1 MSSDNEIVTTN
12 NQSTGGTI
20 MSDVSKNAAE
30 MAVQCVEFLEN
41 AGYDR
46 HALWGNVYS
55 HFMSVVRYLK
65 KHGHTEYVPEL
76 ADAFVDESHERYN
89 NGEIS
94 RSTYKDYQR
103 AVRRM
108 NEFYE
113 GGIITRN
120 VERRVS
126 RYQLCDEYERLRSGF
141 LGSRIF
147 HPNTRHDFS
156 WAVRRYLCYFQDHGI
171 YSLTEATVEDARN
184 FVVEAASTMSSGSL
198 HNVLCYLK
206 QFHAYL
212 SGIKEPAPDCT
223 ALFSVPVQRET
234 RIRGYVSD
242 EELERILAQ
251 TDLSPRHS
259 KRDKAIIMLGAT
271 TGLRAVDIVRLKMSD
286 IDWANGE
293 IRIIQQKTGAPIIL
307 PLMKPA
313 GEALKDYIL
322 NERKPSGAEE
332 VFIRALAPYVAL
344 TDSQSVEYLF
354 DRYCRKAGIERTP
367 FDGKG
372 FHGLR
377 RRLGKNLLVSGSPV
391 AVVSQVLGHQA
402 VETAKHYLSLDSGNL
417 KECALD
423 FSGIPVERRG
433 L

>member
-1 MSSDNEIVTTN
+1 MSN
-12 NQSTGGTI
+12 
-20 MSDVSKNAAE
+20 VSKNAAE
-30 MAVQCVEFLEN
+30 MAVQCVEFLEG
-41 AGYDR
+41 AGYDK

-55 HFMSVVRYLK
+55 HFMAVVRYLG
-65 KHGHTEYVPEL
+65 KHGHTDYSPEL
-76 ADAFVDESHERYN
+76 ADAFVTESHERYI
-89 NGEIS
+89 NGGIS
-94 RSTYKDYQR
+94 RSTYKNYQR

-108 NEFYE
+108 NEFFE
-113 GGIITRN
+113 GGIITHN
-120 VERRVS
+120 VERRIS
-126 RYQLCDEYERLRSGF
+126 KYQLCSEYERLRSGF

-156 WAVRRYLCYFQDHGI
+156 WAVGRYLCYFQNHGI
-171 YSLTEATVEDARN
+171 YTLSEATVEDARS
-184 FVVEAASTMSSGSL
+184 FIVEAASTMSSGSL

-206 QFHAYL
+206 QFHTYL
-212 SGIKEPAPDCT
+212 YGTGEPAPDCI
-223 ALFSVPVQRET
+223 ALFSVPIQRET
-234 RIRGYVSD
+234 RVRGYVSD

-251 TDLSPRHS
+251 TELSPRHS

-271 TGLRAVDIVRLKMSD
+271 TGLRAADIVGLKMSD

-293 IRIIQQKTGAPIIL
+293 IRITQRKTGIPIIL

-322 NERKPSGAEE
+322 NERKTSDAEE

-344 TDSQSVEYLF
+344 ADSQSVEYLF
-354 DRYCRKAGIERTP
+354 DRYCIKAGIEREP

-377 RRLGKNLLVSGSPV
+377 RRMGKNLLVSGSSV
-391 AVVSQVLGHQA
+391 AVVSQVLGHQDT
-402 VETAKHYLSLDSGNL
+402 ETAKHYLSLDSGNL

>member
-1 MSSDNEIVTTN
+1 MSN
-12 NQSTGGTI
+12 
-20 MSDVSKNAAE
+20 VSINAAE
-30 MAVQCVEFLEN
+30 MAVQCVEFLEK
-41 AGYDR
+41 AGYDK

-65 KHGHTEYVPEL
+65 KHGHTDYVPGL
-76 ADAFVDESHERYN
+76 ADAFVAESRQRYI

-108 NEFYE
+108 NEFHE
-113 GGIITRN
+113 GGIITHN
-120 VERRVS
+120 VEQRVS
-126 RYQLCDEYERLRSGF
+126 KYQLCGEYERLRSGF
-141 LGSRIF
+141 LDSKIF

-156 WAVRRYLCYFQDHGI
+156 WAVGRYLCYFQDHGI
-171 YSLTEATVEDARN
+171 YTLSEATVDDARN
-184 FVVEAASTMSSGSL
+184 FVVETASTMSSGSL

-206 QFHAYL
+206 QFHVYL
-212 SGIKEPAPDCT
+212 AGTGELAPDCA
-223 ALFSVPVQRET
+223 ALFSIPIRRES

-251 TDLSPRHS
+251 AELSPRHS
-259 KRDKAIIMLGAT
+259 RRDKAIIMLGAT
-271 TGLRAVDIVRLKMSD
+271 TGLRAVDIVRLKLSD

-293 IRIIQQKTGAPIIL
+293 IRLIQKKTGIPITL

-313 GEALKDYIL
+313 GEAVKDYIL
-322 NERKPSGAEE
+322 NERKASAAEE
-332 VFIRALAPYVAL
+332 VFIRAKASYAAL

-354 DRYCRKAGIERTP
+354 DRYCRKARIERVP

-377 RRLGKNLLVSGSPV
+377 RRLGKNLLVSGTPV
-391 AVVSQVLGHQA
+391 TVVSQVLGHQN
-402 VETAKHYLSLDSGNL
+402 VEAAKHYLSLDSGNL

-433 L
+433 M

>member
-1 MSSDNEIVTTN
+1 MN
-12 NQSTGGTI
+12 N
-20 MSDVSKNAAE
+20 VSKNAAE
-30 MAVQCVEFLEN
+30 MVSQCCEFLEN
-41 AGYDR
+41 AGYDK

-55 HFMSVVRYLK
+55 QFMSVVKYLK
-65 KHGHTEYVPEL
+65 MHGHTDYVPDL
-76 ADAFVDESHERYN
+76 ADAFVAESRENYIS
-89 NGEIS
+89 GKIS
-94 RSTYKDYQR
+94 RNIYKNRQR

-113 GGIITRN
+113 GGIITHN
-120 VERRVS
+120 VERRIS
-126 RYQLCDEYERLRSGF
+126 KYQLCVEYERLRSGF
-141 LGSRIF
+141 LDSRIF

-171 YSLTEATVEDARN
+171 YSLSEATLEDARN
-184 FVVEAASTMSSGSL
+184 FVVETASTMSSGSL

-206 QFHAYL
+206 QFHVYL
-212 SGIKEPAPDCT
+212 AGTGEPAPDCT
-223 ALFSVPVQRET
+223 SLFSVPIQRES

-251 TDLSPRHS
+251 AELSPRHS
-259 KRDKAIIMLGAT
+259 RRDKAIIMLGAT
-271 TGLRAVDIVRLKMSD
+271 TGLRAVDIVRLKMTD

-293 IRIIQQKTGAPIIL
+293 IRVIQRKTGTPVIL

-322 NERKPSGAEE
+322 NERKASDAGE
-332 VFIRALAPYVAL
+332 VFIRALAPYTAL

-354 DRYCRKAGIERTP
+354 DRYCKKAGIERRP

-377 RRLGKNLLVSGSPV
+377 RRLGKTLLVSGSSV
-391 AVVSQVLGHQA
+391 AVVSQVLGHQNT
-402 VETAKHYLSLDSGNL
+402 ETAKHYLSLDSENL

>member
-1 MSSDNEIVTTN
+1 MN
-12 NQSTGGTI
+12 N
-20 MSDVSKNAAE
+20 VSKNAAE
-30 MAVQCVEFLEN
+30 MAVQCVEFLEG
-41 AGYDR
+41 AGYDK
-46 HALWGNVYS
+46 HSLWGNVYS
-55 HFMSVVRYLK
+55 HFMTVVRYLK

-76 ADAFVDESHERYN
+76 ADAFVSESHERYIS
-89 NGEIS
+89 GEIS

-113 GGIITRN
+113 GGIITHN

-126 RYQLCDEYERLRSGF
+126 SYQLCDEYERLRSGF
-141 LGSRIF
+141 LASRIF

-171 YSLTEATVEDARN
+171 YSLSEATTEDARK
-184 FVVEAASTMSSGSL
+184 FVVETASTMSSGSL

-206 QFHAYL
+206 QFHVYL
-212 SGIKEPAPDCT
+212 SGINEPAPDCA
-223 ALFSVPVQRET
+223 ALFSIPVQRET
-234 RIRGYVSD
+234 HIRGYVSD

-293 IRIIQQKTGAPIIL
+293 IRIIQQKTGTPIIL

-322 NERKPSGAEE
+322 NERKPSDAEE
-332 VFIRALAPYVAL
+332 VFIRALAPYTAL

-354 DRYCRKAGIERTP
+354 DQYCIKAGIERTP

-377 RRLGKNLLVSGSPV
+377 RRLGKKLLVSGSPV
-391 AVVSQVLGHQA
+391 AVVSQVLGHQDA
-402 VETAKHYLSLDSGNL
+402 ETAKHYLSLDSENL
-417 KECALD
+417 KECALG

>member
-1 MSSDNEIVTTN
+1 MSN
-12 NQSTGGTI
+12 
-20 MSDVSKNAAE
+20 VSKNAAE

-55 HFMSVVRYLK
+55 HFMSIVRYLK

-76 ADAFVDESHERYN
+76 ADAFVDESHERYIS
-89 NGEIS
+89 GEIS

-113 GGIITRN
+113 GGIITHN
-120 VERRVS
+120 VERRGS

-141 LGSRIF
+141 LDSRIF

-184 FVVEAASTMSSGSL
+184 FVVETASTMSSGSL

-206 QFHAYL
+206 QFHVYL

-251 TDLSPRHS
+251 TNLSPRHS

-271 TGLRAVDIVRLKMSD
+271 TGLRAVDIVRLKMPD

-293 IRIIQQKTGAPIIL
+293 IRIIQRKTGAPIIL

-377 RRLGKNLLVSGSPV
+377 RRLGKKLLVSGSPV
-391 AVVSQVLGHQA
+391 AVVSQVLGHQD
-402 VETAKHYLSLDSGNL
+402 VETAKHYLSLDSENL

-423 FSGIPVERRG
+423 FSGIPMERRG